1 MKKHRFLL
9 EIGVEE
15 LPPKLIRF
23 LAESLLKNIKKE
35 LNILNIKFKNIFW
48 FATPRRIA
56 IIISSLN
63 NYQNDNIIEKKGPKI
78 EKSFNEN
85 GTPTLLLIKWANNNN
100 ININYINK
108 YIKKNNKNLILKKRI
123 KGKLVNTLIYEIIKK
138 SISKIEI
145 QKKMYW
151 GNEKISFIRPVHNI
165 IMLLDN
171 IIINKNIL
179 GIRSNR
185 LSYGHRF
192 MGEKKIIIDNVKNY
206 KNKLLEYGYI
216 IVDYF
221 KRKEKIIKEIK
232 FNAKN
237 LKVKINFKNN
247 LLEEITSL
255 VEWPVVLIGNFNK
268 NYLSIPTDIIS
279 YVMEKNNKYIPIY
292 NIKNK
297 NIINKFIFI
306 ANIIS
311 KNPSKIIKGN
321 EIVINSKLK
330 DIKFFFKEDYKL
342 NLKEHIKNLKNILF
356 HKELG
361 NYFNKTLRIKVLSS
375 WIANIIGANIKNT
388 IRSALLSK
396 CDLITKMV
404 FEFPEMQG
412 IIGMY
417 YSLYNNENKIV
428 ALSQK
433 EQYQPRFSGD
443 KLPTTKVSFSLAIA
457 DKIDTI
463 VGIFGINKY
472 PKGYKDPFA
481 LRRSALGIIR
491 IIIENKLEINLL
503 DLIKESVN
511 LYGKYIINENV
522 IINVIDFIHERFK
535 FFYKE
540 KGYNIDILKIIF
552 SSNLKNKK
560 LNDINN
566 DIMILINIINSKE
579 FNLILEIY
587 KRIYNLL
594 EKSKEIN
601 IKEIKIKF
609 ELIKEK
615 EEIYLY
621 KNIYFLENKIKFL
634 LKNKLYKDI
643 VYILY
648 IILYIPINNF
658 FYKIK
663 IFSENI
669 NLRKNRLAILYKI
682 YNIYLLIADF
692 SLIKK
697 QKIKIL

>member
-1 MKKHRFLL
+1 MKKHKFLL
-9 EIGVEE
+9 EIGLEE
-15 LPPKLIRF
+15 LPPKLLRF
-23 LAESLLKNIKKE
+23 LSESLLKNIKIE
-35 LNILNIKFKNIFW
+35 LNILNIKYNNIIW

-63 NYQNDNIIEKKGPKI
+63 NYQNDNIIEIKGPKI
-78 EKSFNEN
+78 KNSFNKN
-85 GTPTLLLIKWANNNN
+85 GNPTSLLLKWANINN
-100 ININYINK
+100 ININEIKK
-108 YIKKNNKNLILKKRI
+108 YIKKNEKYLILKKII
-123 KGKLVNTLIYEIIKK
+123 KGKLVSKLIYEIIKK
-138 SISKIEI
+138 SINKINI

-171 IIINKNIL
+171 ILINKNIL
-179 GIRSNR
+179 GIKSNR

-206 KNKLLEYGYI
+206 ENKLLEYGYI
-216 IVDYF
+216 IVSYF

-232 FNAKN
+232 LNAKN
-237 LKVKINFKNN
+237 IKIKINLKNN

-255 VEWPVVLIGNFNK
+255 VEWPVVIIGNFNK
-268 NYLSIPTDIIS
+268 NYISIPNDIIS
-279 YVMEKNNKYIPIY
+279 YIMEKKYKYIPLY

-297 NIINKFIFI
+297 KIFNKFMLVT
-306 ANIIS
+306 NIIS
-311 KNPSKIIKGN
+311 KNPDKIINGN

-330 DIKFFFKEDYKL
+330 DIKYFLKKDSKL
-342 NLKEHIKNLKNILF
+342 NLKENIKNLKKILF

-361 NYFNKTLRIKVLSS
+361 NYFNKILRIKVISCY
-375 WIANIIGANIKNT
+375 IAKIIDTNIKNT
-388 IRSALLSK
+388 IRSVLLSK
-396 CDLITKMV
+396 CDLLTKMV

-428 ALSQK
+428 SLSQK

-443 KLPTTKVSFSLAIA
+443 KLPTTKVSSSLAIA

-481 LRRSALGIIR
+481 LRRSAIGIIR

-503 DLIKESVN
+503 NLIQKSVN
-511 LYGKYIINENV
+511 LYGKYIINKNV

-535 FFYKE
+535 FIYKE

-552 SSNLKNKK
+552 SKNLKNKT

-566 DIMILINIINSKE
+566 ELIKLVNIINSKE
-579 FNLILEIY
+579 FNLILEVY

-594 EKSKEIN
+594 KKSKDIN
-601 IKEIKIKF
+601 IKNIKIKY
-609 ELIKEK
+609 ELLKEK
-615 EEIYLY
+615 EEIFLY
-621 KNIYFLENKIKFL
+621 KNINLLENKIKFL

-643 VYILY
+643 IYILY
-648 IILYIPINNF
+648 ILLYNPINNF
-658 FYKIK
+658 FNKVKILSK
-663 IFSENI
+663 NI
-669 NLRKNRLAILYKI
+669 KLKENRLAILYKI
-682 YNIYLLIADF
+682 YNIYLLIEDF
-692 SLIKK
+692 SLLKK
-697 QKIKIL
+697 NKN